1 MYSAEDPMANLM
13 ASEPRA
19 LQIIARFNIS
29 LGVGNRS
36 IAEVCNAHNVDV
48 NTFLAIVNYKLSE
61 QHKVDLAAIEP
72 QCLIRYLR
80 NAHDYF
86 LSFVFPRLRRKIIEA
101 LNYSDSDPKITVLI
115 IQSFDRYCEQ
125 IATHMTHEDEQIF
138 PYVEA
143 LLRGE
148 RNQEVNVSSF
158 AKHHHSVDDQNAA
171 QKLSEVKS
179 LIIRY
184 YPPAEDNNLLYSAL
198 YDLFV
203 TERDFATHCDI
214 EDAILFPLI
223 RQLEKKPVKHNA
235 KPMMHTPS
243 DVLSNREKD
252 VLICIVKG
260 LQNKEIADQLFLS
273 VHTVITH
280 RKNIS
285 RKLGIHSPSGLTV
298 YAIANHL
305 VDISNL

>member
-1 MYSAEDPMANLM
+1 MK
-13 ASEPRA
+13 
-19 LQIIARFNIS
+19 
-29 LGVGNRS
+29 
-36 IAEVCNAHNVDV
+36 
-48 NTFLAIVNYKLSE
+48 KLE
-61 QHKVDLAAIEP
+61 HKVALVTGAARGIGNAIAVRLAQEGADVVIFDLCPE
-72 QCLIRYLR
+72 
-80 NAHDYF
+80 
-86 LSFVFPRLRRKIIEA
+86 EA
-101 LNYSDSDPKITVLI
+101 G
-115 IQSFDRYCEQ
+115 
-125 IATHMTHEDEQIF
+125 
-138 PYVEA
+138 VE
-143 LLRGE
+143 
-148 RNQEVNVSSF
+148 
-158 AKHHHSVDDQNAA
+158 AA
-171 QKLSEVKS
+171 QKIAEEQDVKALFRRVDVSNYDAVQSEVKS

>member
-1 MYSAEDPMANLM
+1 MYSADDKMAALM
-13 ASEPRA
+13 ASEPQA
-19 LQIIARFNIS
+19 LQIIARFNIP
-29 LGVGNRS
+29 LGVGGKT
-36 IAEVCNAHNVDV
+36 IAEVCGEHQVDV
-48 NTFLAIVNYKLSE
+48 NTFLTIVNYRLSAE
-61 QHKVDLAAIEP
+61 RTADLSLVEP

-86 LSFVFPRLRRKIIEA
+86 LSFLLPRLRQKIIEA
-101 LNYSDSDPKITVLI
+101 MNYSDSDPKITVLI

-125 IATHMTHEDEQIF
+125 IAAHMTHEDEQIF

-148 RNQEVNVSSF
+148 RNQGVDVTAF
-158 AKHHHSVDDQNAA
+158 ARQHHSEDDQNAA

-179 LIIRY
+179 LIIKY
-184 YPPAEDNNLLYSAL
+184 YPSPEENNLLYSAL

-203 TERDFATHCDI
+203 TERDFATHCDV

-223 RQLEKKPVKHNA
+223 RQLEKKPVKHVT
-235 KPMMHTPS
+235 KLPVHTPT
-243 DVLSNREKD
+243 DVLSNREKE
-252 VLICIVKG
+252 VLVGVVKG
-260 LQNKEIADQLFLS
+260 LQNKEIADELFLS

-305 VDISNL
+305 VDINHL

>member
-1 MYSAEDPMANLM
+1 MYRASDQMAALM
-13 ASEPRA
+13 ASEPQA
-19 LQIIARFNIS
+19 LQIIARFSIP
-29 LGVGNRS
+29 LGVGNQT
-36 IAEVCNAHNVDV
+36 IEEVCKDHGVDV
-48 NTFLAIVNYKLSE
+48 NTFLNIVNYRLSG
-61 QHKVDLAAIEP
+61 QHTVDLSTIEP
-72 QCLIRYLR
+72 HCLIRYLR

-86 LSFVFPRLRRKIIEA
+86 LSFLLPRLRLKIIEA
-101 LNYSDSDPKITVLI
+101 MNYSGSDPKITVLI
-115 IQSFDRYCEQ
+115 IQAFDRYYEQ
-125 IATHMTHEDEQIF
+125 IAAHMTHEDGQIF

-148 RNQEVNVSSF
+148 RNEEVDVTAF
-158 AKHHHSVDDQNAA
+158 ARQHHSEDDQNAA

-184 YPPAEDNNLLYSAL
+184 YPSSEESNLLYSAL

-203 TERDFATHCDI
+203 TERDFATHCDV

-223 RQLEKKPVKHNA
+223 SQMEKKPVTYVA
-235 KPMMHTPS
+235 RPPMHTPT
-243 DVLSNREKD
+243 DVLSNREKE
-252 VLICIVKG
+252 VLIGVVKG
-260 LQNKEIADQLFLS
+260 LQNKEIADRLFLS

>member
-1 MYSAEDPMANLM
+1 MYNADDQMADLM

-19 LQIIARFNIS
+19 LQIIARFNIA

-36 IAEVCNAHNVDV
+36 ISEVCNAHNVDV

-61 QHKVDLAAIEP
+61 RNSVDLNEIDP
-72 QCLIRYLR
+72 HCLIRYLR

-86 LSFVFPRLRRKIIEA
+86 LSFVLPRLRRKIIEA
-101 LNYSDSDPKITVLI
+101 LNYSESDPKITVLI

-125 IATHMTHEDEQIF
+125 IAAHMSHEDEQVF
-138 PYVEA
+138 PYVDA

-148 RNQEVNVSSF
+148 RNQEVNVASF
-158 AKHHHSVDDQNAA
+158 AKQHHSVDDQNAA

-184 YPPAEDNNLLYSAL
+184 YPSKDDNNLLYSAL

-214 EDAILFPLI
+214 EDAILFPII
-223 RQLEKKPVKHNA
+223 RQLEKKPVKQA
-235 KPMMHTPS
+235 VKPTIHTPS

-252 VLICIVKG
+252 VLIGVVKG